1 MKLGRNKLQFQKA
14 LSVTLIYSLIAPSF
28 IRAQE
33 DSDAPNASTKSA
45 IMQLGS
51 MQTAN
56 TALQNLNKAMESAA
70 QNPNDDWRR
79 DEVRK
84 AVQAVPSAVQGVAS
98 TFAVNSMAN
107 SALPFVLS
115 TLGAAIDVDAPN
127 SFDKHLKTPAAI
139 QKSSEAATESK
150 RPEELT
156 YVVKEEPQGFEIP
169 VVKMGTKVALPA
181 LPVSDIAQVTF
192 TSVSQEIKTEPGTVF
207 SEIVKRKESN
217 ETEILSSVVPSLHE
231 DIAIAEAALK
241 QTEEVKTR
249 ELSSIEEPEFSFKK
263 TPKKDSKARGEKR
276 PRQLKPTSWLLAPL
290 FYLASFENEA
300 HAEQGPGQTGNNDP
314 TGGSPTNPGNGAG
327 GGAGGVLFGI
337 AAIIGAVA
345 PMIVAGTQ
353 AQSEQNIAQTNSQ
366 AQIQQAEIQSST
378 QKEMA
383 QLSSQ
388 TALAQAEAQR
398 QVAQMNNDSQ
408 TQRLQINLAAQQQQR
423 NEQRQQEAE
432 QLALQKQLSAQQTA
446 LAMQKADQ
454 QIMMVRQSNEA
465 QKLQLA
471 AAGSSASVATQQAG
485 ANART
490 ASGISAGSPIAAAL
504 AAQAVAESAATSN
517 VAQGVRGLTE
527 QNVTAA
533 SRGLIA
539 PSSRLL
545 ASVDDGVLNQAE
557 NIPAVRNALGRTRG
571 LVKGVRK
578 GLTRRALLSSPRGFY
593 RSGLSLTAAGSFAEG
608 RANSQRDLTQF
619 AQEVNDSQSDT
630 EVFES
635 RRSLRQN
642 TAGKTH

>member
-1 MKLGRNKLQFQKA
+1 MKLEKKKLQFQKA

-127 SFDKHLKTPAAI
+127 SFDKHLKTPEAI
-139 QKSSEAATESK
+139 QKSSEGATESK

-156 YVVKEEPQGFEIP
+156 YVVKEEALRFEIP
-169 VVKMGTKVALPA
+169 VVKAEPKST

-192 TSVSQEIKTEPGTVF
+192 TSVSQEIQPEPKTVF
-207 SEIVKRKESN
+207 SEIVREKEFK

-241 QTEEVKTR
+241 QAEEVKTR
-249 ELSSIEEPEFSFKK
+249 ELSSVEEPEFLFEK
-263 TPKKDSKARGEKR
+263 TPKKDSKAQGEKR

-300 HAEQGPGQTGNNDP
+300 HAEQGQTGNNDP

-345 PMIVAGTQ
+345 PMIVASTQ
-353 AQSEQNIAQTNSQ
+353 AQSQENVAQTQSQ
-366 AQIQQAEIQSST
+366 AQIQQAEIQSAT

-454 QIMMVRQSNEA
+454 QIAMVRQSNEA

-471 AAGSSASVATQQAG
+471 AAGSSAGVATQQAG
-485 ANART
+485 ATART
-490 ASGISAGSPIAAAL
+490 ASGTSAGSPIAASLAMQAL
-504 AAQAVAESAATSN
+504 EEATKESNT
-517 VAQGVRGLTE
+517 AQGARGLTE
-527 QNVTAA
+527 QTSRTA
-533 SRGLIA
+533 SRALMA
-539 PSSRLL
+539 PTNRLL
-545 ASVDDGVLNQAE
+545 ASVDEGVLNQAE

-571 LVKGVRK
+571 LVRGIRK
-578 GLTRRALLSSPRGFY
+578 GLIRRAPLSSARGLY

-619 AQEVNDSQSDT
+619 AQEVNDSQSET

-635 RRSLRQN
+635 RRSVRQN
-642 TAGKTH
+642 PGRSTH